1 MGRKL
6 PRKEEILQRIPDGQ
20 KNARKRG
27 NMNFLLT
34 GFNLEDIG
42 FMTIFDFIILVYGA
56 YSIYTSQQ
64 MKKNDTPPA
73 WLVPQQYVNRI
84 TKPREFCDLM
94 GPKTLIFGLVC
105 VLYGVYGLIESFY
118 IKNDFAEAAGVTVFV
133 VFVIWFIISLQNAK
147 AKYIK

>member
-1 MGRKL
+1 MSY
-6 PRKEEILQRIPDGQ
+6 
-20 KNARKRG
+20 
-27 NMNFLLT
+27 LLT
-34 GFNLEDIG
+34 GFNVEDIG

-64 MKKNDTPPA
+64 MKKTGVPPA
-73 WLVPQQYVNRI
+73 WLIPQQYISRVTR
-84 TKPREFCDLM
+84 PREFCDVM
-94 GPKTLIFGLVC
+94 GPKTFLFGLVC

-147 AKYIK
+147 GKYIK

>member
-1 MGRKL
+1 MSY
-6 PRKEEILQRIPDGQ
+6 I
-20 KNARKRG
+20 
-27 NMNFLLT
+27 LT

-56 YSIYTSQQ
+56 YSIYTAQQ

-94 GPKTLIFGLVC
+94 GPKTLIFGLAC
-105 VLYGVYGLIESFY
+105 VLYGIYGLIECFY
-118 IKNDFAEAAGVTVFV
+118 IKNYFAEAAGVTVFV

-147 AKYIK
+147 GKYIK